1 MSTPGEQDISAKAA
15 ALRQAWAAESR
26 PGAPDIR
33 VLIAARPTP
42 DDLAAWSAAGVAE
55 LIWGL
60 PDAPADQVEA
70 YLDRLAARLTR

>member
-1 MSTPGEQDISAKAA
+1 V
-15 ALRQAWAAESR
+15 ALPAESDQGR

-42 DDLAAWSAAGVAE
+42 DDLAGWSAAGVAE

-60 PDAPADQVEA
+60 PDAPADKVEA
-70 YLDRLAARLTR
+70 YLDRLATRLML